1 MTARA
6 TGAGAGAGA
15 AWLRSRSARLLEAL
29 VAVWVFCGA
38 MVITEPSPYELA
50 FLAVM
55 AVSLLAGFA
64 LRRATLPLLVLFT
77 LFVPFAVIAAFQV
90 QYSSVTDALIYQAVT
105 IFLFFTAYWSA
116 NYVADAPVERMK
128 LIMAA
133 YLAAALLSAV
143 LGTLGYFGVGH
154 SLLTRYDRAKAFFND
169 PNVYGPFLVLPAV
182 HVLRLV
188 LLGTGRFGSAA
199 GVAVYGVL
207 ALGVF
212 VSFSRGAWGHLAL
225 SSVLAYGLVY
235 TLEATGRQQARILIL
250 ALLGAL
256 TLVVA
261 AAGALSVPSVR
272 NFVELRTQT
281 QAYDT
286 GDSGRFGRQGY
297 AFDLALEHPFGLGPL
312 EFRNLRVKEEPHNT
326 YVNVL
331 HAYGWGG
338 GLMLIAF
345 IGATAW
351 RGLATL
357 PRPGPARA
365 LMIPLVATFVPLAI
379 EAAIID
385 IDHWRHFFL
394 IGGLIW
400 GVAAGTVPP
409 TYRAR

>member
-1 MTARA
+1 MATRAVGTAAAATWLQTRA
-6 TGAGAGAGA
+6 
-15 AWLRSRSARLLEAL
+15 ARLLDTL

-50 FLAVM
+50 FLLVM
-55 AVSLLAGFA
+55 GVSVLAGFA
-64 LRRATLPLLVLFT
+64 LRRGTLPLLTLFV
-77 LFVPFAVIAAFQV
+77 LFVPFAVLAAFQV
-90 QYSSVTDALIYQAVT
+90 RYSSAGEALVYQAVT
-105 IFLFFTAYWSA
+105 IFLFFTAYWTA
-116 NYVADAPVERMK
+116 NYVADAPAERMK
-128 LIMAA
+128 LIMGA
-133 YLAAALLSAV
+133 YLLAALLSAV
-143 LGTLGYFGVGH
+143 LGTIGYFGVGH
-154 SLLTRYDRAKAFFND
+154 ALLTRYDRAKALFND
-169 PNVYGPFLVLPAV
+169 PNVFGPFLILPAV

-188 LLGTGRFGSAA
+188 SLGSGRLGATA
-199 GVAVYGVL
+199 GVAAYGVL

-225 SSVLAYGLVY
+225 SSALAYGLVY
-235 TLEATGRQQARILIL
+235 ALEASGRQRARMLML
-250 ALLGAL
+250 ALGGAVA
-256 TLVVA
+256 LVVV

-272 NFVELRTQT
+272 SFIELRTQT

-297 AFDLALEHPFGLGPL
+297 AFDLALEHPLGLGPL

-345 IGATAW
+345 IASTAW
-351 RGLATL
+351 RGLVAL
-357 PRPGPARA
+357 ARPAPTRA
-365 LMIPLVATFVPLAI
+365 LAIPLVATFVPLAL

-394 IGGLIW
+394 VGGLIW
-400 GVAAGTVPP
+400 GVAAAGGQAV
-409 TYRAR
+409 YRAR